1 MYEKI
6 TLPNGAR
13 IVFERMEGVRS
24 VSLGIWVGAGSRFE
38 RAEEGGSAHFIEHML
53 FKGTETRTAAQLAE
67 EADALGG
74 QLNAY
79 TTRDNT
85 CFYTRVLD
93 THLPRAAEVLADM
106 FFRSRFDE
114 ADVENEK
121 GVIGEEIDMYE
132 DTPEDVAAENLLAGC
147 FPGALGRPVL
157 GTEETL
163 AGLSG
168 RSLRAFMERT
178 YTAPRIAVALAG
190 SFTDADVDAVAR
202 IFAQMPP
209 AEHTEPER
217 SAYAPCLTLREKA
230 VEQNQL
236 VLGFPGL
243 ETASEERFAMQLFSS
258 ILGGSSS
265 SRLFQTVREKNGL
278 CYSIYS
284 FTAGY
289 EDTGLFAVA
298 LAANRQSEE
307 RALRLTVDELRRI
320 PEKLTEILNHRE
332 RIQYLASI
340 YFNHPSVFFIG
351 RNVDYAVGLEGS
363 LKLKEISYLHSE
375 AYAAGELKHG
385 TISLIEPGT
394 LVIALASY
402 APLFEKTMSNV
413 VEVKSR
419 GADVLGLTTA
429 DLEQDM
435 ANVVDHTLTVPQTHP
450 MLLPS
455 LDVVPMQLFAYYVAL
470 MHGCD
475 IDKPRNLAKSVT
487 VE

>member
-13 IVFERMEGVRS
+13 VVFERMEGVRS
-24 VSLGIWVGAGSRFE
+24 VSLGIWVGSGSRFE

-53 FKGTETRTAAQLAE
+53 FKGTATRTAAQLAE

-209 AEHTEPER
+209 AERSEPER

-243 ETASEERFAMQLFSS
+243 ETASEERFAMQLFSN

-265 SRLFQTVREKNGL
+265 SRLFQTVREKHGL

-289 EDTGLFAVA
+289 QDTGLFAVA
-298 LAANRQSEE
+298 LAANRQSER
-307 RALRLTVDELRRI
+307 RALGLTIDELRRI
-320 PEKLTEILNHRE
+320 RDEGVTAAELGRARE
-332 RIQYLASI
+332 QVTASI
-340 YFNHPSVFFIG
+340 LMSLESSASRMNRLGYGELFLPRGALTPDELIERYEAVTLADVRSLAQRTLDF
-351 RNVDYAVGLEGS
+351 RRASLSAVGRVADGE
-363 LKLKEISYLHSE
+363 EYR
-375 AYAAGELKHG
+375 AALL
-385 TISLIEPGT
+385 S
-394 LVIALASY
+394 
-402 APLFEKTMSNV
+402 
-413 VEVKSR
+413 
-419 GADVLGLTTA
+419 GA
-429 DLEQDM
+429 
-435 ANVVDHTLTVPQTHP
+435 
-450 MLLPS
+450 
-455 LDVVPMQLFAYYVAL
+455 
-470 MHGCD
+470 
-475 IDKPRNLAKSVT
+475 K
-487 VE
+487 

>member
-13 IVFERMEGVRS
+13 VVFERMDGVRS

-67 EADALGG
+67 EADSLGG

-243 ETASEERFAMQLFSS
+243 ETASEERFAMQLFSN

-265 SRLFQTVREKNGL
+265 SRLFQTVREKHGL

-289 EDTGLFAVA
+289 QDTGLFAVA
-298 LAANRQSEE
+298 LAANRQSER
-307 RALRLTVDELRRI
+307 RALGLTIDELRRI
-320 PEKLTEILNHRE
+320 RDDGVTAAELERARE
-332 RIQYLASI
+332 QVTASI
-340 YFNHPSVFFIG
+340 LMSLESSASRMNRLGYGELFLPRGALTPDELIERYEAVTLADVRSLAQRTLDF
-351 RNVDYAVGLEGS
+351 RRASLSAVGRVADGE
-363 LKLKEISYLHSE
+363 EYR
-375 AYAAGELKHG
+375 AALL
-385 TISLIEPGT
+385 S
-394 LVIALASY
+394 
-402 APLFEKTMSNV
+402 
-413 VEVKSR
+413 
-419 GADVLGLTTA
+419 GA
-429 DLEQDM
+429 
-435 ANVVDHTLTVPQTHP
+435 
-450 MLLPS
+450 
-455 LDVVPMQLFAYYVAL
+455 
-470 MHGCD
+470 
-475 IDKPRNLAKSVT
+475 K
-487 VE
+487 

>member
-13 IVFERMEGVRS
+13 VVFERMEGVRS

-265 SRLFQTVREKNGL
+265 SRLFQTVREKHGL

-289 EDTGLFAVA
+289 QDTGLFAVA
-298 LAANRQSEE
+298 LAANRQSER
-307 RALRLTVDELRRI
+307 RALGLTIDELRRI
-320 PEKLTEILNHRE
+320 RDDGVTAAELERARE
-332 RIQYLASI
+332 QVTASI
-340 YFNHPSVFFIG
+340 LMSLESSASRMNRLGYGELFLPGGALTPDELIERYEAVTLADVRSLAQRTLDF
-351 RNVDYAVGLEGS
+351 RRASLSAVGRVADGE
-363 LKLKEISYLHSE
+363 EYR
-375 AYAAGELKHG
+375 AALL
-385 TISLIEPGT
+385 S
-394 LVIALASY
+394 
-402 APLFEKTMSNV
+402 
-413 VEVKSR
+413 
-419 GADVLGLTTA
+419 GA
-429 DLEQDM
+429 
-435 ANVVDHTLTVPQTHP
+435 
-450 MLLPS
+450 
-455 LDVVPMQLFAYYVAL
+455 
-470 MHGCD
+470 
-475 IDKPRNLAKSVT
+475 K
-487 VE
+487 

>member
-13 IVFERMEGVRS
+13 VVFERMEGVRS

-209 AEHTEPER
+209 AERGEPER

-243 ETASEERFAMQLFSS
+243 ETASEERFAMQLFSN

-265 SRLFQTVREKNGL
+265 SRLFQTVREKHGL

-289 EDTGLFAVA
+289 QDTGLFAVA
-298 LAANRQSEE
+298 LAANRQSER
-307 RALRLTVDELRRI
+307 RALGLTIDELRRI
-320 PEKLTEILNHRE
+320 RDDGVTAAELGRARE
-332 RIQYLASI
+332 QVTASI
-340 YFNHPSVFFIG
+340 LMSLESSASRMNRLGYGELFLPRGALTPDELIERYEAVTLADVRSLAQRTLDF
-351 RNVDYAVGLEGS
+351 RRASLSAVGRVADGE
-363 LKLKEISYLHSE
+363 EYR
-375 AYAAGELKHG
+375 AALL
-385 TISLIEPGT
+385 S
-394 LVIALASY
+394 
-402 APLFEKTMSNV
+402 
-413 VEVKSR
+413 
-419 GADVLGLTTA
+419 GA
-429 DLEQDM
+429 
-435 ANVVDHTLTVPQTHP
+435 
-450 MLLPS
+450 
-455 LDVVPMQLFAYYVAL
+455 
-470 MHGCD
+470 
-475 IDKPRNLAKSVT
+475 K
-487 VE
+487 

>member
-243 ETASEERFAMQLFSS
+243 ETASEERFAMQLFSN

-265 SRLFQTVREKNGL
+265 SRLFQTVREKHGL

-289 EDTGLFAVA
+289 QDTGLFAVA
-298 LAANRQSEE
+298 LAANRQSER
-307 RALRLTVDELRRI
+307 RALGLTIDELRRI
-320 PEKLTEILNHRE
+320 RDEGVTAAELGRARE
-332 RIQYLASI
+332 QVTASI
-340 YFNHPSVFFIG
+340 LMSLESSASRMNRLGYGELFLPRGALTPDELIERYEAVTLADVRSLAQRTLDFHRASLS
-351 RNVDYAVGLEGS
+351 AVGR
-363 LKLKEISYLHSE
+363 
-375 AYAAGELKHG
+375 AADGE
-385 TISLIEPGT
+385 EYRA
-394 LVIALASY
+394 ALLS
-402 APLFEKTMSNV
+402 
-413 VEVKSR
+413 
-419 GADVLGLTTA
+419 GA
-429 DLEQDM
+429 
-435 ANVVDHTLTVPQTHP
+435 
-450 MLLPS
+450 
-455 LDVVPMQLFAYYVAL
+455 
-470 MHGCD
+470 
-475 IDKPRNLAKSVT
+475 K
-487 VE
+487 

>member
-1 MYEKI
+1 MYDRI

-13 IVFERMEGVRS
+13 VVFERMEGVRS

-53 FKGTETRTAAQLAE
+53 FKGTATRTAAQLAE

-243 ETASEERFAMQLFSS
+243 ETASEERFAMQLFSN

-265 SRLFQTVREKNGL
+265 SRLFQTVREKHGL

-289 EDTGLFAVA
+289 QDTGLFAVA
-298 LAANRQSEE
+298 LAANRQSER
-307 RALRLTVDELRRI
+307 RALGLTIDELRRI
-320 PEKLTEILNHRE
+320 RDDGVTAAELERARE
-332 RIQYLASI
+332 QVTASI
-340 YFNHPSVFFIG
+340 LMSLESSASRMNRLGYGELFLPRGALTPDELIERYEAVTLADVRSLAQRTLDF
-351 RNVDYAVGLEGS
+351 RRASLSAVGRVADGE
-363 LKLKEISYLHSE
+363 EYR
-375 AYAAGELKHG
+375 AALL
-385 TISLIEPGT
+385 S
-394 LVIALASY
+394 
-402 APLFEKTMSNV
+402 
-413 VEVKSR
+413 
-419 GADVLGLTTA
+419 GA
-429 DLEQDM
+429 
-435 ANVVDHTLTVPQTHP
+435 
-450 MLLPS
+450 
-455 LDVVPMQLFAYYVAL
+455 
-470 MHGCD
+470 
-475 IDKPRNLAKSVT
+475 K
-487 VE
+487 

>member
-13 IVFERMEGVRS
+13 VVFERMEGVRS

-106 FFRSRFDE
+106 FFHSRFDE

-202 IFAQMPP
+202 IFAQIPP
-209 AEHTEPER
+209 AERGEPER

-243 ETASEERFAMQLFSS
+243 ETASEERFAMQLFSN

-265 SRLFQTVREKNGL
+265 SRLFQTVREKHGL

-289 EDTGLFAVA
+289 QDTGLFAVA
-298 LAANRQSEE
+298 LAANRQSER
-307 RALRLTVDELRRI
+307 RALGLTIDELRRI
-320 PEKLTEILNHRE
+320 RDDGVTAAELGRARE
-332 RIQYLASI
+332 QVTASI
-340 YFNHPSVFFIG
+340 LMSLESSASRMNRLGYGELFLPRGALTPDELIERYEAVTLADVRSLAQRTLDF
-351 RNVDYAVGLEGS
+351 RRASLSAVGRVADGE
-363 LKLKEISYLHSE
+363 EYR
-375 AYAAGELKHG
+375 AALL
-385 TISLIEPGT
+385 S
-394 LVIALASY
+394 
-402 APLFEKTMSNV
+402 
-413 VEVKSR
+413 
-419 GADVLGLTTA
+419 GA
-429 DLEQDM
+429 
-435 ANVVDHTLTVPQTHP
+435 
-450 MLLPS
+450 
-455 LDVVPMQLFAYYVAL
+455 
-470 MHGCD
+470 
-475 IDKPRNLAKSVT
+475 K
-487 VE
+487 

>member
-13 IVFERMEGVRS
+13 VVFERMEGVRS

-74 QLNAY
+74 QMNAY

-243 ETASEERFAMQLFSS
+243 ETASEERFAMQLFSN

-265 SRLFQTVREKNGL
+265 SRLFQTVREKHGL

-289 EDTGLFAVA
+289 QDTGLFAVA
-298 LAANRQSEE
+298 LAANRQSER
-307 RALRLTVDELRRI
+307 RALGLTIDELRRI
-320 PEKLTEILNHRE
+320 RDEGVTAAELGRARE
-332 RIQYLASI
+332 QVTASI
-340 YFNHPSVFFIG
+340 LMSLESSASRMNRLGYGELFLPGGALTPDELIERYEAVTLADVRSLAQRTLDF
-351 RNVDYAVGLEGS
+351 RRASLSAVGRVADGE
-363 LKLKEISYLHSE
+363 EYR
-375 AYAAGELKHG
+375 AALL
-385 TISLIEPGT
+385 S
-394 LVIALASY
+394 
-402 APLFEKTMSNV
+402 
-413 VEVKSR
+413 
-419 GADVLGLTTA
+419 GA
-429 DLEQDM
+429 
-435 ANVVDHTLTVPQTHP
+435 
-450 MLLPS
+450 
-455 LDVVPMQLFAYYVAL
+455 
-470 MHGCD
+470 
-475 IDKPRNLAKSVT
+475 K
-487 VE
+487 

>member
-13 IVFERMEGVRS
+13 VVFERMEGVRS
-24 VSLGIWVGAGSRFE
+24 ASLGIWVGAGSRFE

-53 FKGTETRTAAQLAE
+53 FKGTATRTAAQLAE
-67 EADALGG
+67 EADSLGG

-202 IFAQMPP
+202 IFAQIPP
-209 AEHTEPER
+209 AERGEPER

-243 ETASEERFAMQLFSS
+243 ETASEERFAMQLFSN

-265 SRLFQTVREKNGL
+265 SRLFQTVREKHGL

-289 EDTGLFAVA
+289 QDTGLFAVA
-298 LAANRQSEE
+298 LAANRQSER
-307 RALRLTVDELRRI
+307 RALGLTIDELRRI
-320 PEKLTEILNHRE
+320 RDEGVTAAELGRARE
-332 RIQYLASI
+332 QVTASI
-340 YFNHPSVFFIG
+340 LMSLESSASRMNRLGYGELFLPRGALTPDELIERYEAVTLADVRSLAQRTLDF
-351 RNVDYAVGLEGS
+351 RRASLSAVGRVADGE
-363 LKLKEISYLHSE
+363 EYR
-375 AYAAGELKHG
+375 AALL
-385 TISLIEPGT
+385 S
-394 LVIALASY
+394 
-402 APLFEKTMSNV
+402 
-413 VEVKSR
+413 
-419 GADVLGLTTA
+419 GA
-429 DLEQDM
+429 
-435 ANVVDHTLTVPQTHP
+435 
-450 MLLPS
+450 
-455 LDVVPMQLFAYYVAL
+455 
-470 MHGCD
+470 
-475 IDKPRNLAKSVT
+475 K
-487 VE
+487 

>member
-178 YTAPRIAVALAG
+178 YPAPRIAVALAG

-209 AEHTEPER
+209 AERSEPER

-243 ETASEERFAMQLFSS
+243 ETASEERFAMQLFSN

-265 SRLFQTVREKNGL
+265 SRLFQTVREKHGL

-289 EDTGLFAVA
+289 QDTGLFAVA
-298 LAANRQSEE
+298 LAANRQSER
-307 RALRLTVDELRRI
+307 RALGLTIDELRRI
-320 PEKLTEILNHRE
+320 RDEGVTAAELGRARE
-332 RIQYLASI
+332 QVTASI
-340 YFNHPSVFFIG
+340 LMSLESSASRMNRLGYGELFLPRGALTPDELIERYEAVTLADVRSLAQRTLDF
-351 RNVDYAVGLEGS
+351 RRASLSAVGRVADGE
-363 LKLKEISYLHSE
+363 EYR
-375 AYAAGELKHG
+375 AALL
-385 TISLIEPGT
+385 S
-394 LVIALASY
+394 
-402 APLFEKTMSNV
+402 
-413 VEVKSR
+413 
-419 GADVLGLTTA
+419 GA
-429 DLEQDM
+429 
-435 ANVVDHTLTVPQTHP
+435 
-450 MLLPS
+450 
-455 LDVVPMQLFAYYVAL
+455 
-470 MHGCD
+470 
-475 IDKPRNLAKSVT
+475 K
-487 VE
+487 

>member
-13 IVFERMEGVRS
+13 VVFERMEGVRS

-67 EADALGG
+67 EADSLGG

-243 ETASEERFAMQLFSS
+243 ETASEERFAMQLFSN

-265 SRLFQTVREKNGL
+265 SRLFQTVREKHGL

-289 EDTGLFAVA
+289 QDTGLFAVA
-298 LAANRQSEE
+298 LAANRQSER
-307 RALRLTVDELRRI
+307 RALGLTIDELRRI
-320 PEKLTEILNHRE
+320 RDDGVTAAELGRARE
-332 RIQYLASI
+332 QVTASI
-340 YFNHPSVFFIG
+340 LMSLESSASRMNRLGYGELFLPGGALTPDELIERYEAVTLADVRSLAQRTLDF
-351 RNVDYAVGLEGS
+351 RRASLSAVGRVADGE
-363 LKLKEISYLHSE
+363 EYR
-375 AYAAGELKHG
+375 AALL
-385 TISLIEPGT
+385 S
-394 LVIALASY
+394 
-402 APLFEKTMSNV
+402 
-413 VEVKSR
+413 
-419 GADVLGLTTA
+419 GA
-429 DLEQDM
+429 
-435 ANVVDHTLTVPQTHP
+435 
-450 MLLPS
+450 
-455 LDVVPMQLFAYYVAL
+455 
-470 MHGCD
+470 
-475 IDKPRNLAKSVT
+475 K
-487 VE
+487 

>member
-67 EADALGG
+67 EADSLGG

-114 ADVENEK
+114 ADVESEK
-121 GVIGEEIDMYE
+121 GVILEEIDMYE

-209 AEHTEPER
+209 AERSEPER

-243 ETASEERFAMQLFSS
+243 ETASEERFAMQLFSN

-265 SRLFQTVREKNGL
+265 SRLFQTVREKHGL

-289 EDTGLFAVA
+289 QDTGLFAVA
-298 LAANRQSEE
+298 LAANRQSER
-307 RALRLTVDELRRI
+307 RALGLTIDELRRI
-320 PEKLTEILNHRE
+320 RDEGVTAAELGRARE
-332 RIQYLASI
+332 QVTASI
-340 YFNHPSVFFIG
+340 LMSLESSASRMNRLGYGELFLPRGALTPDELIERYEAVTLADVRSLAQRTLDF
-351 RNVDYAVGLEGS
+351 RRASLSAVGRVADGE
-363 LKLKEISYLHSE
+363 EYR
-375 AYAAGELKHG
+375 AALL
-385 TISLIEPGT
+385 S
-394 LVIALASY
+394 
-402 APLFEKTMSNV
+402 
-413 VEVKSR
+413 
-419 GADVLGLTTA
+419 GA
-429 DLEQDM
+429 
-435 ANVVDHTLTVPQTHP
+435 
-450 MLLPS
+450 
-455 LDVVPMQLFAYYVAL
+455 
-470 MHGCD
+470 
-475 IDKPRNLAKSVT
+475 K
-487 VE
+487 

>member
-13 IVFERMEGVRS
+13 VVFERMEGVRS

-53 FKGTETRTAAQLAE
+53 FKGTATRTAAQLAE

-209 AEHTEPER
+209 AERGEPER

-243 ETASEERFAMQLFSS
+243 ETASEERFAMQLFSN

-265 SRLFQTVREKNGL
+265 SRLFQTVREKHGL

-289 EDTGLFAVA
+289 QDTGLFAVA
-298 LAANRQSEE
+298 LAANRQSER
-307 RALRLTVDELRRI
+307 RALGLTIDELRRI
-320 PEKLTEILNHRE
+320 RDDGVTAAELERARE
-332 RIQYLASI
+332 QVTASI
-340 YFNHPSVFFIG
+340 LMSLESSASRMNRLGYGELFLPRGALTPDELIERYEAVTLADVRSLAQRTLDF
-351 RNVDYAVGLEGS
+351 RRASLSAVGRVADGE
-363 LKLKEISYLHSE
+363 EYR
-375 AYAAGELKHG
+375 AALL
-385 TISLIEPGT
+385 S
-394 LVIALASY
+394 
-402 APLFEKTMSNV
+402 
-413 VEVKSR
+413 
-419 GADVLGLTTA
+419 GA
-429 DLEQDM
+429 
-435 ANVVDHTLTVPQTHP
+435 
-450 MLLPS
+450 
-455 LDVVPMQLFAYYVAL
+455 
-470 MHGCD
+470 
-475 IDKPRNLAKSVT
+475 K
-487 VE
+487 

>member
-243 ETASEERFAMQLFSS
+243 KTASEERFAMQLFSS

-265 SRLFQTVREKNGL
+265 SRLFQTVREKHGL

-289 EDTGLFAVA
+289 QDTGLFAVA
-298 LAANRQSEE
+298 LAANRQSER
-307 RALRLTVDELRRI
+307 RALGLTIDELRRI
-320 PEKLTEILNHRE
+320 RDEGVTAAELERARE
-332 RIQYLASI
+332 QVTASI
-340 YFNHPSVFFIG
+340 LMSLESSASRMNRLGYGELFLPGGALTPDELIERYEAVTLADVRSLAQRTLDF
-351 RNVDYAVGLEGS
+351 RRASLSAVGRVADGE
-363 LKLKEISYLHSE
+363 EYR
-375 AYAAGELKHG
+375 AALL
-385 TISLIEPGT
+385 S
-394 LVIALASY
+394 
-402 APLFEKTMSNV
+402 
-413 VEVKSR
+413 
-419 GADVLGLTTA
+419 GA
-429 DLEQDM
+429 
-435 ANVVDHTLTVPQTHP
+435 
-450 MLLPS
+450 
-455 LDVVPMQLFAYYVAL
+455 
-470 MHGCD
+470 
-475 IDKPRNLAKSVT
+475 K
-487 VE
+487 

>member
-13 IVFERMEGVRS
+13 VVFERMEGVRS

-67 EADALGG
+67 EADSLGG

-209 AEHTEPER
+209 AERSEPER

-243 ETASEERFAMQLFSS
+243 ETASEERFAMQLFSN

-265 SRLFQTVREKNGL
+265 SRLFQTVREKHGL

-289 EDTGLFAVA
+289 QDTGLFAVA
-298 LAANRQSEE
+298 LAANLQSER
-307 RALRLTVDELRRI
+307 RALGLTIDELRRI
-320 PEKLTEILNHRE
+320 RDDGVTAAELERARE
-332 RIQYLASI
+332 QVTASI
-340 YFNHPSVFFIG
+340 LMSLESSASRMNRLGSGELFLPGAALTPDALIERYEAGTPADVRSLAQRTLDFRRASLS
-351 RNVDYAVGLEGS
+351 AVGRVADGE
-363 LKLKEISYLHSE
+363 EYR
-375 AYAAGELKHG
+375 AALL
-385 TISLIEPGT
+385 S
-394 LVIALASY
+394 
-402 APLFEKTMSNV
+402 
-413 VEVKSR
+413 
-419 GADVLGLTTA
+419 GA
-429 DLEQDM
+429 
-435 ANVVDHTLTVPQTHP
+435 
-450 MLLPS
+450 
-455 LDVVPMQLFAYYVAL
+455 
-470 MHGCD
+470 
-475 IDKPRNLAKSVT
+475 K
-487 VE
+487 

>member
-53 FKGTETRTAAQLAE
+53 FKGTATRTAAQLAE

-217 SAYAPCLTLREKA
+217 SAYAHCLTLREKA

-243 ETASEERFAMQLFSS
+243 ETASEERFAMQLFSN

-265 SRLFQTVREKNGL
+265 SRLFQTVREKHGL

-289 EDTGLFAVA
+289 QDTGLFAVA
-298 LAANRQSEE
+298 LAANRQSER
-307 RALRLTVDELRRI
+307 RALGLTIDELRRI
-320 PEKLTEILNHRE
+320 RDDGVTAAELGRARE
-332 RIQYLASI
+332 QVTASI
-340 YFNHPSVFFIG
+340 LMSLESSASRMNRLGYGELFLPRGALTPDELIERYEAVTLADVRSLAQRTLDF
-351 RNVDYAVGLEGS
+351 RRASLSAVGRVADGE
-363 LKLKEISYLHSE
+363 EYR
-375 AYAAGELKHG
+375 AALL
-385 TISLIEPGT
+385 S
-394 LVIALASY
+394 
-402 APLFEKTMSNV
+402 
-413 VEVKSR
+413 
-419 GADVLGLTTA
+419 GA
-429 DLEQDM
+429 
-435 ANVVDHTLTVPQTHP
+435 
-450 MLLPS
+450 
-455 LDVVPMQLFAYYVAL
+455 
-470 MHGCD
+470 
-475 IDKPRNLAKSVT
+475 K
-487 VE
+487 

>member
-24 VSLGIWVGAGSRFE
+24 VSLGIWVGSGSRFE
-38 RAEEGGSAHFIEHML
+38 RAEDGGSAHFIEHML

-243 ETASEERFAMQLFSS
+243 ETASEERFAMQLFSN

-265 SRLFQTVREKNGL
+265 SRLFQTVREKHGL

-289 EDTGLFAVA
+289 QDTGLFAVA
-298 LAANRQSEE
+298 LAANRQSER
-307 RALRLTVDELRRI
+307 RALGLTIDELRRI
-320 PEKLTEILNHRE
+320 RDDGVTAAELERARE
-332 RIQYLASI
+332 QVTASI
-340 YFNHPSVFFIG
+340 LMSLESSASRMNRLGYGELFLPGGALTPDELIERYEAVTLADVRSLAQRTLDF
-351 RNVDYAVGLEGS
+351 RRASLSAVGRVADGE
-363 LKLKEISYLHSE
+363 EYR
-375 AYAAGELKHG
+375 AALL
-385 TISLIEPGT
+385 S
-394 LVIALASY
+394 
-402 APLFEKTMSNV
+402 
-413 VEVKSR
+413 
-419 GADVLGLTTA
+419 GA
-429 DLEQDM
+429 
-435 ANVVDHTLTVPQTHP
+435 
-450 MLLPS
+450 
-455 LDVVPMQLFAYYVAL
+455 
-470 MHGCD
+470 
-475 IDKPRNLAKSVT
+475 K
-487 VE
+487 

>member
-209 AEHTEPER
+209 AEHSEPER

-243 ETASEERFAMQLFSS
+243 ETASEERFAMQLFSN

-265 SRLFQTVREKNGL
+265 SRLFQTVREKHGL

-289 EDTGLFAVA
+289 QDTGLFAVA
-298 LAANRQSEE
+298 LAANRQSER
-307 RALRLTVDELRRI
+307 RALGLTIDELRRI
-320 PEKLTEILNHRE
+320 RDEGVTAAELGRARE
-332 RIQYLASI
+332 QVTASI
-340 YFNHPSVFFIG
+340 LMSLESSASRMNRLGYGELFLPRGALTPDELIERYEAVTLADVRSLAQRTLDF
-351 RNVDYAVGLEGS
+351 RRASLSAVGRVADGE
-363 LKLKEISYLHSE
+363 EYR
-375 AYAAGELKHG
+375 AALL
-385 TISLIEPGT
+385 S
-394 LVIALASY
+394 
-402 APLFEKTMSNV
+402 
-413 VEVKSR
+413 
-419 GADVLGLTTA
+419 GA
-429 DLEQDM
+429 
-435 ANVVDHTLTVPQTHP
+435 
-450 MLLPS
+450 
-455 LDVVPMQLFAYYVAL
+455 
-470 MHGCD
+470 
-475 IDKPRNLAKSVT
+475 K
-487 VE
+487 

>member
-13 IVFERMEGVRS
+13 VVFERMEGVRS

-243 ETASEERFAMQLFSS
+243 ETASEERFAMQLFSN

-265 SRLFQTVREKNGL
+265 SRLFQTVREKHGL

-289 EDTGLFAVA
+289 QDTGLFAVA
-298 LAANRQSEE
+298 LAANRQSER
-307 RALRLTVDELRRI
+307 RALGLTIDELRRI
-320 PEKLTEILNHRE
+320 RDDGVTAAELERARE
-332 RIQYLASI
+332 QVTASI
-340 YFNHPSVFFIG
+340 LMSLESSASRMNRLGYGELFLPGGALTPDELIARYEAVTLADVRSLAQRTLDFHRASLS
-351 RNVDYAVGLEGS
+351 AVGRVADGE
-363 LKLKEISYLHSE
+363 EYR
-375 AYAAGELKHG
+375 AALL
-385 TISLIEPGT
+385 S
-394 LVIALASY
+394 
-402 APLFEKTMSNV
+402 
-413 VEVKSR
+413 
-419 GADVLGLTTA
+419 GA
-429 DLEQDM
+429 
-435 ANVVDHTLTVPQTHP
+435 
-450 MLLPS
+450 
-455 LDVVPMQLFAYYVAL
+455 
-470 MHGCD
+470 
-475 IDKPRNLAKSVT
+475 K
-487 VE
+487 

>member
-209 AEHTEPER
+209 AERGEPER
-217 SAYAPCLTLREKA
+217 SAYAPCLALREKA

-243 ETASEERFAMQLFSS
+243 ETASEERFAMQLFSN

-265 SRLFQTVREKNGL
+265 SRLFQTVREKHGL

-289 EDTGLFAVA
+289 QDTGLFAVA
-298 LAANRQSEE
+298 LAANRQSER
-307 RALRLTVDELRRI
+307 RALGLTIDELRRI
-320 PEKLTEILNHRE
+320 RDDGVTAAELERARE
-332 RIQYLASI
+332 QVTASI
-340 YFNHPSVFFIG
+340 LMSLESSASRMNRLGYGELFLPRGALTPDELIERYEAVTLADVRSLAQRTLDF
-351 RNVDYAVGLEGS
+351 RRASLSAVGRVADGE
-363 LKLKEISYLHSE
+363 EYR
-375 AYAAGELKHG
+375 AALL
-385 TISLIEPGT
+385 S
-394 LVIALASY
+394 
-402 APLFEKTMSNV
+402 
-413 VEVKSR
+413 
-419 GADVLGLTTA
+419 GA
-429 DLEQDM
+429 
-435 ANVVDHTLTVPQTHP
+435 
-450 MLLPS
+450 
-455 LDVVPMQLFAYYVAL
+455 
-470 MHGCD
+470 
-475 IDKPRNLAKSVT
+475 K
-487 VE
+487 

>member
-209 AEHTEPER
+209 AERSEPER

-243 ETASEERFAMQLFSS
+243 ETASEERFAMQLFSN

-265 SRLFQTVREKNGL
+265 SRLFQTVREKHGL

-289 EDTGLFAVA
+289 QDTGLFAVA
-298 LAANRQSEE
+298 LAANRQSER
-307 RALRLTVDELRRI
+307 RALGLTIDELRRI
-320 PEKLTEILNHRE
+320 RDEGVTAAELGRARE
-332 RIQYLASI
+332 QVTASI
-340 YFNHPSVFFIG
+340 LMSLESSASRMNRLGYGELFLPRGALTPDELIERYEAVTLADVRSLAQRTLDF
-351 RNVDYAVGLEGS
+351 RRASLSAVGRVADGE
-363 LKLKEISYLHSE
+363 EYR
-375 AYAAGELKHG
+375 AALL
-385 TISLIEPGT
+385 S
-394 LVIALASY
+394 
-402 APLFEKTMSNV
+402 
-413 VEVKSR
+413 
-419 GADVLGLTTA
+419 GA
-429 DLEQDM
+429 
-435 ANVVDHTLTVPQTHP
+435 
-450 MLLPS
+450 
-455 LDVVPMQLFAYYVAL
+455 
-470 MHGCD
+470 
-475 IDKPRNLAKSVT
+475 K
-487 VE
+487 

>member
-67 EADALGG
+67 EADSLGG

-168 RSLRAFMERT
+168 RSLCAFMERT

-209 AEHTEPER
+209 AERTEPER

-243 ETASEERFAMQLFSS
+243 ETDSEERFAMQLFSN

-265 SRLFQTVREKNGL
+265 SRLFQTVREKHGL

-289 EDTGLFAVA
+289 QDTGLFAVA
-298 LAANRQSEE
+298 LAANRQSER
-307 RALRLTVDELRRI
+307 RALGLTIDELRRI
-320 PEKLTEILNHRE
+320 RDEGVTAAELGRARE
-332 RIQYLASI
+332 QVTASI
-340 YFNHPSVFFIG
+340 LMSLESSASRMNRLGYGELFLPRGALTPDELIERYEAVTLADVRSLAQRTLDF
-351 RNVDYAVGLEGS
+351 RRASLSAVGRVADGE
-363 LKLKEISYLHSE
+363 EYR
-375 AYAAGELKHG
+375 AALL
-385 TISLIEPGT
+385 S
-394 LVIALASY
+394 
-402 APLFEKTMSNV
+402 
-413 VEVKSR
+413 
-419 GADVLGLTTA
+419 GA
-429 DLEQDM
+429 
-435 ANVVDHTLTVPQTHP
+435 
-450 MLLPS
+450 
-455 LDVVPMQLFAYYVAL
+455 
-470 MHGCD
+470 
-475 IDKPRNLAKSVT
+475 K
-487 VE
+487 

>member
-53 FKGTETRTAAQLAE
+53 FKGTATRTAAQLAE

-209 AEHTEPER
+209 AERSEPER

-243 ETASEERFAMQLFSS
+243 ETASEERFAMQLFSN

-265 SRLFQTVREKNGL
+265 SRLFQTVREKHGL

-289 EDTGLFAVA
+289 QDTGLFAVA
-298 LAANRQSEE
+298 LAANRQSER
-307 RALRLTVDELRRI
+307 RALGLTIDELRRI
-320 PEKLTEILNHRE
+320 RDDGVTAAELERARE
-332 RIQYLASI
+332 QVTASI
-340 YFNHPSVFFIG
+340 LMSLESSASRMNRLGYGELFLPRGALTPDELIERYEAVTLADVRSLAQRTLDF
-351 RNVDYAVGLEGS
+351 RRASLSAVGRVADG
-363 LKLKEISYLHSE
+363 KEYR
-375 AYAAGELKHG
+375 AALL
-385 TISLIEPGT
+385 S
-394 LVIALASY
+394 
-402 APLFEKTMSNV
+402 
-413 VEVKSR
+413 
-419 GADVLGLTTA
+419 GA
-429 DLEQDM
+429 
-435 ANVVDHTLTVPQTHP
+435 
-450 MLLPS
+450 
-455 LDVVPMQLFAYYVAL
+455 
-470 MHGCD
+470 
-475 IDKPRNLAKSVT
+475 K
-487 VE
+487 

>member
-13 IVFERMEGVRS
+13 VVFERMEGVRS

-243 ETASEERFAMQLFSS
+243 ETASEERFAMQLFSN

-265 SRLFQTVREKNGL
+265 SRLFQTVREKHGL

-289 EDTGLFAVA
+289 QDTGLFAVA
-298 LAANRQSEE
+298 LAANRQSER
-307 RALRLTVDELRRI
+307 RALGLTIDELRRI
-320 PEKLTEILNHRE
+320 RDDGVTAAELGRARE
-332 RIQYLASI
+332 QVTASI
-340 YFNHPSVFFIG
+340 LMSLESSASRMNRLGYGELFLPRGALTPDELIERYEAVTLADVRSLAQRTLDF
-351 RNVDYAVGLEGS
+351 RRASLSAVGRVADGE
-363 LKLKEISYLHSE
+363 EYR
-375 AYAAGELKHG
+375 AALL
-385 TISLIEPGT
+385 S
-394 LVIALASY
+394 
-402 APLFEKTMSNV
+402 
-413 VEVKSR
+413 
-419 GADVLGLTTA
+419 GA
-429 DLEQDM
+429 
-435 ANVVDHTLTVPQTHP
+435 
-450 MLLPS
+450 
-455 LDVVPMQLFAYYVAL
+455 
-470 MHGCD
+470 
-475 IDKPRNLAKSVT
+475 K
-487 VE
+487 

>member
-106 FFRSRFDE
+106 FFHSRFDE

-209 AEHTEPER
+209 AERGEPER
-217 SAYAPCLTLREKA
+217 SAYPPCLTLREKA

-243 ETASEERFAMQLFSS
+243 ETASEERFAMQLFSN

-265 SRLFQTVREKNGL
+265 SRLFQTVREKHGL

-289 EDTGLFAVA
+289 QDTGLFAVA
-298 LAANRQSEE
+298 LAANRQSER
-307 RALRLTVDELRRI
+307 RALGLTIDELRRI
-320 PEKLTEILNHRE
+320 RDDGVTAAELGRARE
-332 RIQYLASI
+332 QVTASI
-340 YFNHPSVFFIG
+340 LMSLESSASRMNRLGYGELFLPGGALTPDELIERYEAVTLADVRSLAQRTLDF
-351 RNVDYAVGLEGS
+351 RRASLSAVGRVADGE
-363 LKLKEISYLHSE
+363 EYR
-375 AYAAGELKHG
+375 AALL
-385 TISLIEPGT
+385 S
-394 LVIALASY
+394 
-402 APLFEKTMSNV
+402 
-413 VEVKSR
+413 
-419 GADVLGLTTA
+419 GA
-429 DLEQDM
+429 
-435 ANVVDHTLTVPQTHP
+435 
-450 MLLPS
+450 
-455 LDVVPMQLFAYYVAL
+455 
-470 MHGCD
+470 
-475 IDKPRNLAKSVT
+475 K
-487 VE
+487 

>member
-106 FFRSRFDE
+106 FFHSRFDE

-243 ETASEERFAMQLFSS
+243 ETASEERFAMQLFSN

-265 SRLFQTVREKNGL
+265 SRLFQTVREKHGL

-289 EDTGLFAVA
+289 QDTGLFAVA
-298 LAANRQSEE
+298 LAANRQSER
-307 RALRLTVDELRRI
+307 RALGLTIDELRRI
-320 PEKLTEILNHRE
+320 RDEGVTAAELGRARE
-332 RIQYLASI
+332 QVTASI
-340 YFNHPSVFFIG
+340 LMSLESSASRMNRLGYGELFLPGGALTPDELIERYEAVTLADVRSLAQRTLDF
-351 RNVDYAVGLEGS
+351 RRASLSAVGRVADGE
-363 LKLKEISYLHSE
+363 EYR
-375 AYAAGELKHG
+375 AALL
-385 TISLIEPGT
+385 S
-394 LVIALASY
+394 
-402 APLFEKTMSNV
+402 
-413 VEVKSR
+413 
-419 GADVLGLTTA
+419 GA
-429 DLEQDM
+429 
-435 ANVVDHTLTVPQTHP
+435 
-450 MLLPS
+450 
-455 LDVVPMQLFAYYVAL
+455 
-470 MHGCD
+470 
-475 IDKPRNLAKSVT
+475 K
-487 VE
+487 

>member
-13 IVFERMEGVRS
+13 VVFERMDGVRS

-53 FKGTETRTAAQLAE
+53 FKGTATRTAAQLAE

-243 ETASEERFAMQLFSS
+243 ETASEERFAMQLFSN

-265 SRLFQTVREKNGL
+265 SRLFQTVREKHGL

-289 EDTGLFAVA
+289 QDTGLFAVA
-298 LAANRQSEE
+298 LAANRQSER
-307 RALRLTVDELRRI
+307 RALGLTIDELRRI
-320 PEKLTEILNHRE
+320 RDEGVTAAELGRARE
-332 RIQYLASI
+332 QVTASI
-340 YFNHPSVFFIG
+340 LMSLESSASRMNRLGYGELFLPRGALTPDELIERYEAVTLADVRSLAQRTLDF
-351 RNVDYAVGLEGS
+351 RRASLSAVGRVADGE
-363 LKLKEISYLHSE
+363 EYR
-375 AYAAGELKHG
+375 AALL
-385 TISLIEPGT
+385 S
-394 LVIALASY
+394 
-402 APLFEKTMSNV
+402 
-413 VEVKSR
+413 
-419 GADVLGLTTA
+419 GA
-429 DLEQDM
+429 
-435 ANVVDHTLTVPQTHP
+435 
-450 MLLPS
+450 
-455 LDVVPMQLFAYYVAL
+455 
-470 MHGCD
+470 
-475 IDKPRNLAKSVT
+475 K
-487 VE
+487 

>member
-13 IVFERMEGVRS
+13 VVFERMEGVRS

-168 RSLRAFMERT
+168 RSLRAFMERS

-209 AEHTEPER
+209 AERSEPER

-243 ETASEERFAMQLFSS
+243 ETASEERFAMQLFSN

-265 SRLFQTVREKNGL
+265 SRLFQTVREKHGL

-289 EDTGLFAVA
+289 QDTGLFAVA
-298 LAANRQSEE
+298 LAANRQSER
-307 RALRLTVDELRRI
+307 RALGLTIDELRRI
-320 PEKLTEILNHRE
+320 RDEGVTAAELGRARE
-332 RIQYLASI
+332 QVTASI
-340 YFNHPSVFFIG
+340 LMSLESSASRMNRLGYGELFLPGGALTPDELIERYEAVTLADVRSLAQRTLDF
-351 RNVDYAVGLEGS
+351 RRASLSAVGRVADGE
-363 LKLKEISYLHSE
+363 EYR
-375 AYAAGELKHG
+375 AALL
-385 TISLIEPGT
+385 S
-394 LVIALASY
+394 
-402 APLFEKTMSNV
+402 
-413 VEVKSR
+413 
-419 GADVLGLTTA
+419 GA
-429 DLEQDM
+429 
-435 ANVVDHTLTVPQTHP
+435 
-450 MLLPS
+450 
-455 LDVVPMQLFAYYVAL
+455 
-470 MHGCD
+470 
-475 IDKPRNLAKSVT
+475 K
-487 VE
+487 

>member
-209 AEHTEPER
+209 AERSEPER

-243 ETASEERFAMQLFSS
+243 ETASEERFAMQLFSN

-265 SRLFQTVREKNGL
+265 SRLFQTVREKHGL

-289 EDTGLFAVA
+289 QDTGLFAVA
-298 LAANRQSEE
+298 LAANRQSER
-307 RALRLTVDELRRI
+307 RALGLTIDELRRI
-320 PEKLTEILNHRE
+320 RDDGVTAAELERARE
-332 RIQYLASI
+332 QVTASI
-340 YFNHPSVFFIG
+340 LMSLESSASRMNRLGYGELFLPGGALTPDELIERYEAVTLADVRSLAQRTLDF
-351 RNVDYAVGLEGS
+351 RRASLSAVGRVADGE
-363 LKLKEISYLHSE
+363 EYR
-375 AYAAGELKHG
+375 AALL
-385 TISLIEPGT
+385 S
-394 LVIALASY
+394 
-402 APLFEKTMSNV
+402 
-413 VEVKSR
+413 
-419 GADVLGLTTA
+419 GA
-429 DLEQDM
+429 
-435 ANVVDHTLTVPQTHP
+435 
-450 MLLPS
+450 
-455 LDVVPMQLFAYYVAL
+455 
-470 MHGCD
+470 
-475 IDKPRNLAKSVT
+475 K
-487 VE
+487 

>member
-53 FKGTETRTAAQLAE
+53 FKGTATRTAAQLAE

-209 AEHTEPER
+209 AERGEPER

-243 ETASEERFAMQLFSS
+243 ETASEERFAMQLFSN

-265 SRLFQTVREKNGL
+265 SRLFQTVREKHGL

-289 EDTGLFAVA
+289 QDTGLFAVA
-298 LAANRQSEE
+298 LAANRQSER
-307 RALRLTVDELRRI
+307 RALGLTIDELRRI
-320 PEKLTEILNHRE
+320 RDEGVTAAELGRARE
-332 RIQYLASI
+332 QVTASI
-340 YFNHPSVFFIG
+340 LMSLESSASRMNRLGYGELFLPRGALTPDELIERYEAVTLADVRSLAQRTLDF
-351 RNVDYAVGLEGS
+351 RRASLSAVGRVADGE
-363 LKLKEISYLHSE
+363 EYR
-375 AYAAGELKHG
+375 AALL
-385 TISLIEPGT
+385 S
-394 LVIALASY
+394 
-402 APLFEKTMSNV
+402 
-413 VEVKSR
+413 
-419 GADVLGLTTA
+419 GA
-429 DLEQDM
+429 
-435 ANVVDHTLTVPQTHP
+435 
-450 MLLPS
+450 
-455 LDVVPMQLFAYYVAL
+455 
-470 MHGCD
+470 
-475 IDKPRNLAKSVT
+475 K
-487 VE
+487 

>member
-106 FFRSRFDE
+106 FFHSRFDE

-209 AEHTEPER
+209 AERGEPER

-243 ETASEERFAMQLFSS
+243 ETASEERFAMQLFSN

-265 SRLFQTVREKNGL
+265 SRLFQTVREKHGL

-289 EDTGLFAVA
+289 QDTGLFAVA
-298 LAANRQSEE
+298 LAANRQSER
-307 RALRLTVDELRRI
+307 RALGLTIDELRRI
-320 PEKLTEILNHRE
+320 RDDGVTAAELGRARE
-332 RIQYLASI
+332 QVTASI
-340 YFNHPSVFFIG
+340 LMSLESSASRMNRLGYGELFLPGGALTPDELIERYEAVTLADVRSLAQRTLDF
-351 RNVDYAVGLEGS
+351 RRASLSAVGRVADGE
-363 LKLKEISYLHSE
+363 EYR
-375 AYAAGELKHG
+375 AALL
-385 TISLIEPGT
+385 S
-394 LVIALASY
+394 
-402 APLFEKTMSNV
+402 
-413 VEVKSR
+413 
-419 GADVLGLTTA
+419 GA
-429 DLEQDM
+429 
-435 ANVVDHTLTVPQTHP
+435 
-450 MLLPS
+450 
-455 LDVVPMQLFAYYVAL
+455 
-470 MHGCD
+470 
-475 IDKPRNLAKSVT
+475 K
-487 VE
+487 

>member
-106 FFRSRFDE
+106 FFHSRFDE

-209 AEHTEPER
+209 AERGEPER

-243 ETASEERFAMQLFSS
+243 ETASEERFAMQLFSN

-265 SRLFQTVREKNGL
+265 SRLFQTVREKHGL

-289 EDTGLFAVA
+289 QDTGLFAVA
-298 LAANRQSEE
+298 LAANRQSER
-307 RALRLTVDELRRI
+307 RALGLTIDELRRI
-320 PEKLTEILNHRE
+320 RDDGVTAAELGRARE
-332 RIQYLASI
+332 QVTASI
-340 YFNHPSVFFIG
+340 LMSLESSASRMNRLGYGELFLPRGALTPDELIERYEAVTLADVRSLAQRTLDF
-351 RNVDYAVGLEGS
+351 RRASLSAVGRVADGE
-363 LKLKEISYLHSE
+363 EYR
-375 AYAAGELKHG
+375 AALL
-385 TISLIEPGT
+385 S
-394 LVIALASY
+394 
-402 APLFEKTMSNV
+402 
-413 VEVKSR
+413 
-419 GADVLGLTTA
+419 GA
-429 DLEQDM
+429 
-435 ANVVDHTLTVPQTHP
+435 
-450 MLLPS
+450 
-455 LDVVPMQLFAYYVAL
+455 
-470 MHGCD
+470 
-475 IDKPRNLAKSVT
+475 K
-487 VE
+487 

>member
-13 IVFERMEGVRS
+13 VVFERMEGVRS

-74 QLNAY
+74 QMNAY

-265 SRLFQTVREKNGL
+265 SRLFQTVREKHGL

-289 EDTGLFAVA
+289 QDTGLFAVA
-298 LAANRQSEE
+298 LAANRQSER
-307 RALRLTVDELRRI
+307 RALGLTIDELRRI
-320 PEKLTEILNHRE
+320 RDEGVTAAELGRARE
-332 RIQYLASI
+332 QVTASI
-340 YFNHPSVFFIG
+340 LMSLESSASRMNRLGYGELFLPRGALTPDELIERYEAVTLADVRSLAQRTLDF
-351 RNVDYAVGLEGS
+351 RRASLSAVGRVADGE
-363 LKLKEISYLHSE
+363 EYR
-375 AYAAGELKHG
+375 AALL
-385 TISLIEPGT
+385 S
-394 LVIALASY
+394 
-402 APLFEKTMSNV
+402 
-413 VEVKSR
+413 
-419 GADVLGLTTA
+419 GA
-429 DLEQDM
+429 
-435 ANVVDHTLTVPQTHP
+435 
-450 MLLPS
+450 
-455 LDVVPMQLFAYYVAL
+455 
-470 MHGCD
+470 
-475 IDKPRNLAKSVT
+475 K
-487 VE
+487 

>member
-106 FFRSRFDE
+106 FFRSRFNE

-209 AEHTEPER
+209 AERGEPER

-243 ETASEERFAMQLFSS
+243 ETASEERFAMQLFSN

-265 SRLFQTVREKNGL
+265 SRLFQTVREKHGL

-289 EDTGLFAVA
+289 QDTGLFAVA
-298 LAANRQSEE
+298 LAANRQSER
-307 RALRLTVDELRRI
+307 RALGLTIDELRRI
-320 PEKLTEILNHRE
+320 RDDGVTAAELERARE
-332 RIQYLASI
+332 QVTASI
-340 YFNHPSVFFIG
+340 LMSLESSASRMNRLGYGELFLPRGALTPDELIERYEAVTLADVRSLAQRTLDF
-351 RNVDYAVGLEGS
+351 RRASLSAVGRVADGE
-363 LKLKEISYLHSE
+363 EYR
-375 AYAAGELKHG
+375 AALL
-385 TISLIEPGT
+385 S
-394 LVIALASY
+394 
-402 APLFEKTMSNV
+402 
-413 VEVKSR
+413 
-419 GADVLGLTTA
+419 GA
-429 DLEQDM
+429 
-435 ANVVDHTLTVPQTHP
+435 
-450 MLLPS
+450 
-455 LDVVPMQLFAYYVAL
+455 
-470 MHGCD
+470 
-475 IDKPRNLAKSVT
+475 K
-487 VE
+487 

>member
-13 IVFERMEGVRS
+13 VVFERMEGVRS

-67 EADALGG
+67 EADSLGG

-209 AEHTEPER
+209 AERGEPER

-243 ETASEERFAMQLFSS
+243 ETASEERFAMQLFSN

-265 SRLFQTVREKNGL
+265 SRLFQTVREKHGL

-289 EDTGLFAVA
+289 QDTGLFAVA
-298 LAANRQSEE
+298 LAANRQSER
-307 RALRLTVDELRRI
+307 RALGLTIDELRRI
-320 PEKLTEILNHRE
+320 RDDGVTAAELGRARE
-332 RIQYLASI
+332 QVTASI
-340 YFNHPSVFFIG
+340 LMSLESSASRMNRLGYGELFLPRGALTPDELIERYEAVTLADVRSLAQRTLDF
-351 RNVDYAVGLEGS
+351 RRASLSAVGRVADGE
-363 LKLKEISYLHSE
+363 EYR
-375 AYAAGELKHG
+375 AALL
-385 TISLIEPGT
+385 S
-394 LVIALASY
+394 
-402 APLFEKTMSNV
+402 
-413 VEVKSR
+413 
-419 GADVLGLTTA
+419 GA
-429 DLEQDM
+429 
-435 ANVVDHTLTVPQTHP
+435 
-450 MLLPS
+450 
-455 LDVVPMQLFAYYVAL
+455 
-470 MHGCD
+470 
-475 IDKPRNLAKSVT
+475 K
-487 VE
+487 

>member
-13 IVFERMEGVRS
+13 VVFERMDGVRS

-74 QLNAY
+74 QMNAY

-85 CFYTRVLD
+85 CFYARVLD
-93 THLPRAAEVLADM
+93 AHLPRAAEVLADM

-168 RSLRAFMERT
+168 GSLRAFRELACAAR
-178 YTAPRIAVALAG
+178 RIAVALAG

-243 ETASEERFAMQLFSS
+243 ETASEERFAMQLFSN

-265 SRLFQTVREKNGL
+265 SRLFQTVREKHGL

-289 EDTGLFAVA
+289 QDTGLFAVA
-298 LAANRQSEE
+298 LAANRQSER
-307 RALRLTVDELRRI
+307 RALGLTIDELRRI
-320 PEKLTEILNHRE
+320 RDDGVTAAELERARE
-332 RIQYLASI
+332 QVTASI
-340 YFNHPSVFFIG
+340 LMSLESSASRMNRLGYGELFLPRGALTPDELIERYEAVTLADVRSLAQRTLDF
-351 RNVDYAVGLEGS
+351 RRASLSAVGRVADGE
-363 LKLKEISYLHSE
+363 EYR
-375 AYAAGELKHG
+375 AALL
-385 TISLIEPGT
+385 S
-394 LVIALASY
+394 
-402 APLFEKTMSNV
+402 
-413 VEVKSR
+413 
-419 GADVLGLTTA
+419 GA
-429 DLEQDM
+429 
-435 ANVVDHTLTVPQTHP
+435 
-450 MLLPS
+450 
-455 LDVVPMQLFAYYVAL
+455 
-470 MHGCD
+470 
-475 IDKPRNLAKSVT
+475 K
-487 VE
+487 

>member
-53 FKGTETRTAAQLAE
+53 FKGTATRTAAQLAE

-243 ETASEERFAMQLFSS
+243 ETASEERFAMQLFSN

-265 SRLFQTVREKNGL
+265 SRLFQTVREKHGL

-289 EDTGLFAVA
+289 QDTGLFAVA
-298 LAANRQSEE
+298 LAANRQSER
-307 RALRLTVDELRRI
+307 RALGLTIDELRRI
-320 PEKLTEILNHRE
+320 RDEGVTAAELGRARE
-332 RIQYLASI
+332 QVTASI
-340 YFNHPSVFFIG
+340 LMSLESSASRMNRLGYGELFLPRGALTPDELIERYEAVTLADVRSLAQRTLDF
-351 RNVDYAVGLEGS
+351 RRASLSAVGRVADGE
-363 LKLKEISYLHSE
+363 EYR
-375 AYAAGELKHG
+375 AALL
-385 TISLIEPGT
+385 S
-394 LVIALASY
+394 
-402 APLFEKTMSNV
+402 
-413 VEVKSR
+413 
-419 GADVLGLTTA
+419 GA
-429 DLEQDM
+429 
-435 ANVVDHTLTVPQTHP
+435 
-450 MLLPS
+450 
-455 LDVVPMQLFAYYVAL
+455 
-470 MHGCD
+470 
-475 IDKPRNLAKSVT
+475 K
-487 VE
+487 

>member
-13 IVFERMEGVRS
+13 VVFERMEGVRS

-53 FKGTETRTAAQLAE
+53 FKGTATRTAAQLAE
-67 EADALGG
+67 EADSLGG
-74 QLNAY
+74 QMNAY

-93 THLPRAAEVLADM
+93 THLPRAADVLADM

-114 ADVENEK
+114 ADVESEK

-202 IFAQMPP
+202 IFVQMPP

-243 ETASEERFAMQLFSS
+243 ETASEERFAMQLFSN

-265 SRLFQTVREKNGL
+265 SRLFQTVREKHGL

-289 EDTGLFAVA
+289 QDTGLFAVA
-298 LAANRQSEE
+298 LAANRQSER
-307 RALRLTVDELRRI
+307 RALGLTIDELRRI
-320 PEKLTEILNHRE
+320 RDDGVTAAELERARE
-332 RIQYLASI
+332 QVTASI
-340 YFNHPSVFFIG
+340 LMSLESSASRMNRLGYGELFLGGALTPDELIERYEAVTLADVRSLAQRTLDF
-351 RNVDYAVGLEGS
+351 RRASLSAVGRVADGE
-363 LKLKEISYLHSE
+363 EYR
-375 AYAAGELKHG
+375 AALL
-385 TISLIEPGT
+385 S
-394 LVIALASY
+394 
-402 APLFEKTMSNV
+402 
-413 VEVKSR
+413 
-419 GADVLGLTTA
+419 GA
-429 DLEQDM
+429 
-435 ANVVDHTLTVPQTHP
+435 
-450 MLLPS
+450 
-455 LDVVPMQLFAYYVAL
+455 
-470 MHGCD
+470 
-475 IDKPRNLAKSVT
+475 K
-487 VE
+487 